1 MKLADPSV
9 LNTVLARPSRH
20 HEARGDQLSSHQYL
34 DEAAAADRLKSSRR
48 RLKDLRRRGG
58 GPPFVRLGAAVR
70 YRTDWLDHWAEAQ
83 AVCSTS
89 EETARRR
96 A

>member
-1 MKLADPSV
+1 MKPTDPSL
-9 LNTVLARPSRH
+9 LNTVLAGPSRH
-20 HEARGDQLSSHQYL
+20 DEARVSSHQYL
-34 DEAAAADRLKSSRR
+34 DEAAAADRLNSSRR
-48 RLKDLRRRGG
+48 RLKDLRMRGG